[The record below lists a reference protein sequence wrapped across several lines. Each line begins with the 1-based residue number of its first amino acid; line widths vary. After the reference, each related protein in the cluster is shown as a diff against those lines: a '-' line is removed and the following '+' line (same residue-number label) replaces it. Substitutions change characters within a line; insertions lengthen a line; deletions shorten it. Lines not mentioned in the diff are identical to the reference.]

1 MRLNDIGKIQLITP
15 EQLTELKAYSGFES
29 ILVEDWYDETELFER
44 VPTQEIILKSLDFL
58 DRYVRPYSQSHLML
72 FDYSSATRAFFQG
85 RISSVELEDKCM
97 LHWQYHNDQF
107 KNVPHLRRQESAM
120 GFFLWEAAWNEE
132 LADQEGV
139 QDPPFFYF
147 LDNLTKINAGLAL
160 QWRDFVAPFLDGYS

>member
-1 MRLNDIGKIQLITP
+1 
-15 EQLTELKAYSGFES
+15 
-29 ILVEDWYDETELFER
+29 
-44 VPTQEIILKSLDFL
+44 
-58 DRYVRPYSQSHLML
+58 ML
-72 FDYSSATRAFFQG
+72 FDYPSTTRAFFQG

-97 LHWQYHNDQF
+97 LHWQYHNNQF

-160 QWRDFVAPFLDGYS
+160 QWRDFVTPLLGG